1 MAKLLMNLRGV
12 PEDEAEE
19 VRDLLRQHAVDYYET
34 PPNRWGLSMGA
45 IWLREVEDYPRVRSL
60 LDNYQQRRR
69 QQARAEY
76 EEQRRAGNQETF
88 VSLFRRDPLRYLL
101 YMGIVGLILYFS
113 ITPFLGLIGD

>member
-45 IWLREVEDYPRVRSL
+45 IWLREADDYPRVRSL

-76 EEQRRAGNQETF
+76 EEQRRTGNQETF

-101 YMGIVGLILYFS
+101 YIGIVALILYFS